1 MLLHHR
7 LEKLSNMY
15 VLHCP
20 QSGLEENLMP
30 KFNRQLNK
38 IMLKRIQFH
47 HALQKIM
54 RITLYQAIL
63 TITFGTILQAH
74 DLRGQRVL
82 EQKVTLRVSNTEI
95 EQVLDK
101 IENVT
106 KVKFMYNPQIFNATQ
121 RYNFKF
127 QGELLS
133 TVLNKIL
140 SPSRVTYEVVQDRII
155 LKREEP
161 MAPDSKLS
169 TIVIAPKRNVSG
181 TITDETGTGLPGVS
195 VLIKGSQRGTSSDAE
210 GKYKLDLP
218 DEGIENTILI
228 FSFVGYTSQ
237 EITVGN
243 KSDISVKLFPEAKAL
258 NEVVVTALGISRE
271 KKALSYAVTEVKGS
285 EFTQARENNVAN
297 ALTGKIAGVNA
308 TGMATGPGGSS
319 RIIIR
324 GNGSLSGNNQPLYVI
339 NGMPMDNSTPGGGN
353 ASDGNGNNTDRG
365 DGIGGINPDDIESIS
380 VLKGGPAAALYGA
393 RASNGV
399 ILITT
404 KKGKSQ
410 KGIGVEVNSN
420 FTTENLSIV
429 PDWQYEFGQ
438 GVDGVKP
445 TTQTQAKSSGR
456 LSYGARMD
464 GSQVIQFDGQ
474 MRAYSPQK
482 DNLKNFYRTGTNYI
496 NSISFTGGNE
506 AINFRF
512 GLNNTSSNSIVEN
525 STFNR
530 RIANL
535 NVNALLGKKLSIETV
550 VQYNI
555 ENGHNRPKVGY
566 ADYNP
571 HWATY
576 LVANTVDIRSLA
588 PGYDPETGKEVE
600 WNPVPAAP
608 NPYFVINK
616 FKNDDRKNRF
626 LGQANI
632 RYDILDNLFVKGS
645 VSQDYYNFSYEAIVP
660 TNNAYQPLGT
670 YASKKIAS
678 SETNGMLTLNY
689 NTNFFEDLSFSALL
703 GGNMQRSIYDQTAFD
718 GTEFTIP
725 YFYSFTNLA
734 TSVTTPTYS
743 KSGINSLFG
752 SVDLGYKGLAYITMS
767 GRQDWF
773 SVLNTASNS
782 IFYPAIG
789 GTLILSEAIEL
800 PSVINFAKLRG
811 SWAQVG
817 GANVAAY
824 QIYQSYS
831 MAQGGHNGK
840 PVQQLS
846 SSLVPNPDL
855 RPLTSTTYEGGIEA
869 RFLNSRLGLD
879 VTLYNRKTTND
890 IVQSSIAASSGYT
903 SALLNVGELSN
914 KGVELLITAT
924 PLKKANF
931 SWDISYNYAYNK
943 SRIVKL
949 ADGLPSLTV
958 GDGVGGGTIR
968 NVKDGTYGEVWGFKK
983 KTDANGQVIFNT
995 ASGYA
1000 VRGNLEKLG
1009 NGIPPVTMGVTNNF
1023 RYKNFSLNI
1032 LIDGKFGS
1040 VVYSNMYQY
1049 AYRFGLPKETLPG
1062 RETGV
1067 TVTGVTPEGAPFTK
1081 TWQKVD
1087 VDTYYDND
1095 KNYTSMFTFNNDFVK
1110 LRQVILSYNLPV
1122 DKFKALKL
1130 QAASLSLVARNLAL
1144 LYKDKRNN
1152 YFDPESSYTN
1162 GNAQGLEAFGV
1173 PRTRSLGVNLTVKF

>member
-1 MLLHHR
+1 MSKSIH
-7 LEKLSNMY
+7 Y
-15 VLHCP
+15 
-20 QSGLEENLMP
+20 Q
-30 KFNRQLNK
+30 
-38 IMLKRIQFH
+38 

-54 RITLYQAIL
+54 RMSLYQALLAVIFTTL
-63 TITFGTILQAH
+63 VHSA
-74 DLRGQRVL
+74 DVNGQKVL
-82 EQKVTLRVSNTEI
+82 DQKVTLRLSNTEI
-95 EQVLDK
+95 DKVLDK

-106 KVKFMYNPQIFNATQ
+106 KVKFMYNPQIFNNQ
-121 RYNFKF
+121 KGSFKF
-127 QGELLS
+127 QDESLS
-133 TVLNKIL
+133 EVLGKIL
-140 SPSRVTYEVVQDRII
+140 APHNVTYEVVQDRII
-155 LKREEP
+155 LKREQAASELKI
-161 MAPDSKLS
+161 SS
-169 TIVIAPKRNVSG
+169 PKESPKKVVTG
-181 TITDETGTGLPGVS
+181 TVTDETGSGLPGVS
-195 VLIKGSQRGTSSDAE
+195 VLVKGSQRGTSTNAE
-210 GKYKLDLP
+210 GKYSLDIP
-218 DEGIENTILI
+218 DSELSSAVLI

-237 EITVGN
+237 ESAVGS
-243 KSDISVKLFPEAKAL
+243 KGDISVQLAPEAKAL
-258 NEVVVTALGISRE
+258 NEVVVTALGISKE
-271 KKALSYAVTEVKGS
+271 KKALAYAVTEVKGS

-339 NGMPMDNSTPGGGN
+339 NGMPMDNSSPGGGN

-404 KKGKSQ
+404 KKGKAQ
-410 KGIGVEVNSN
+410 KGIGVEFNTN
-420 FTTENLSIV
+420 FTTDNLSII
-429 PDWQYEFGQ
+429 PDWQYEYGQ

-445 TTQTQAKSSGR
+445 LTQTQAKSSGR
-456 LSYGARMD
+456 LSYGAKMD
-464 GSQVIQFDGQ
+464 GTDVIQFDGQ
-474 MRAYSPQK
+474 MRPYSPQK

-496 NSISFTGGNE
+496 NSLSFTGGNE
-506 AINFRF
+506 TVNFRF
-512 GLNNTSSNSIVEN
+512 GLNNTSSNSIVPN

-535 NVNALLGKKLSIETV
+535 NVNAMLGKKLSIETV

-576 LVANTVDIRSLA
+576 LIANTVDIRSLA
-588 PGYDPETGKEVE
+588 PGYDQTTGKEIE

-608 NPYFVINK
+608 NPYMVINK
-616 FKNDDRKNRF
+616 FKNEDRKNRF

-632 RYDILDNLFVKGS
+632 KYDILDNLFVKAS
-645 VSQDYYNFSYEAIVP
+645 VSQDYYNFNYEFVVP
-660 TNNAYQPLGT
+660 TNNAYQPLGV
-670 YASKKIAS
+670 YEAKKITS
-678 SETNGMLTLNY
+678 SETNGMVTLNY
-689 NTNFFEDLSFSALL
+689 NTNFFENLSFSALA
-703 GGNMQRSIYDQTAFD
+703 GGNMQRSIYDQTSFN

-734 TSVTTPTYS
+734 TSTTTPSYS

-789 GTLILSEAIEL
+789 GTLILSEAFKL
-800 PSVINFAKLRG
+800 PEVVSFAKLRG

-831 MAQGGHNGK
+831 MAQGGHNGR
-840 PVQQLS
+840 PVQQLN

-855 RPLTSTTYEGGIEA
+855 RPLTSTTYEAGIEA
-869 RFLNSRLGLD
+869 KFLNNRIGLD

-914 KGVELLITAT
+914 KGVELLLTGT

-931 SWDISYNYAYNK
+931 SWDVSYNMAYNDSK
-943 SRIVKL
+943 VVKL
-949 ADGLPSLTV
+949 AEGLKTLTV

-968 NVKDGTYGEVWGFKK
+968 NVVGGSYGEVWGYKK
-983 KTDANGQVIFNT
+983 KTDASGNVVFNT

-1000 VRGNLEKLG
+1000 VRGDLEKLG
-1009 NGIPPVTMGVTNNF
+1009 RGIPPLTMGITNTF

-1032 LIDGKFGS
+1032 LVDGKFGS
-1040 VVYSNMYQY
+1040 IVYSNMYQY

-1062 RETGV
+1062 RDNGL
-1067 TVTGVTPEGAPFTK
+1067 TVTGVTPEGAPFSK
-1081 TWQKVD
+1081 TWAKAD
-1087 VDTYYDND
+1087 IDTYYDND
-1095 KNYTSMFTFNNDFVK
+1095 KNYTSMFTFNNDFIK
-1110 LRQVILSYNLPV
+1110 LRQVIFSYNLPV
-1122 DKFKALKL
+1122 NKMSFLKL
-1130 QAASLSLVARNLAL
+1130 QSASVSLVGRNLLL

-1173 PRTRSLGVNLTVKF
+1173 PRTRSLGVNLMVKF

>member
-1 MLLHHR
+1 
-7 LEKLSNMY
+7 
-15 VLHCP
+15 
-20 QSGLEENLMP
+20 MP
-30 KFNRQLNK
+30 NFNPTKIK
-38 IMLKRIQFH
+38 IMSKRVQFH

-54 RITLYQAIL
+54 RITLYQALLSIAVS
-63 TITFGTILQAH
+63 TFVHAN
-74 DLRGQRVL
+74 DVRGQRVL
-82 EQKVTLRVSNTEI
+82 EQKVTLRLSNSEI
-95 EQVLDK
+95 DKALEK
-101 IENVT
+101 IESTT
-106 KVKFMYNPQIFNATQ
+106 KVKFMYNPQIFNNQKST
-121 RYNFKF
+121 YKF
-127 QGELLS
+127 QEEALS
-133 TVLNKIL
+133 EVLNKIL
-140 SPSRVTYEVVQDRII
+140 TPHKVTYEVVQDRII
-155 LKREEP
+155 LKREQ
-161 MAPDSKLS
+161 APVVEEVPASK
-169 TIVIAPKRNVSG
+169 IAPKRNVTG
-181 TITDETGTGLPGVS
+181 KVTDETGTGLPGVS
-195 VLIKGSQRGTSSDAE
+195 ILIKGTQRGTSSDTD
-210 GKYKLDLP
+210 GKYALDIADAEVASTVLV
-218 DEGIENTILI
+218 
-228 FSFVGYTSQ
+228 FSFVGYTSK
-237 EITVGN
+237 EITVGSQ
-243 KSDISVKLFPEAKAL
+243 SDLNVQLEPEAKAL
-258 NEVVVTALGISRE
+258 NEIVVTALGISKE
-271 KKALSYAVTEVKGS
+271 KKALAYAVTEVKGS

-308 TGMATGPGGSS
+308 TGMSTGPGGSS

-339 NGMPMDNSTPGGGN
+339 NGMPMDNSVPGGGN

-404 KKGKSQ
+404 KKGRAQ
-410 KGIGVEVNSN
+410 KGIGVEYNGN
-420 FTTENLSIV
+420 FSVDNLSII
-429 PDWQYEFGQ
+429 PDWQYEYGQ

-456 LSYGARMD
+456 LSYGAKMD
-464 GSQVIQFDGQ
+464 GTDVIQFDGQ
-474 MRAYSPQK
+474 MRPYSPQK
-482 DNLKNFYRTGTNYI
+482 DNLKNFYRTGKNYI

-506 AINFRF
+506 VINFRF
-512 GLNNTSSNSIVEN
+512 GLNNTSATSIVPN
-525 STFNR
+525 SSFNR

-535 NVNALLGKKLSIETV
+535 NLNAQLGKKLSIETV

-576 LVANTVDIRSLA
+576 LIANTVDIRSLS
-588 PGYDPETGKEVE
+588 PGYDPTTGKEVE

-616 FKNDDRKNRF
+616 FKNEDRKNRF

-632 RYDILDNLFVKGS
+632 KYDILDNLFVKGS
-645 VSQDYYNFSYEAIVP
+645 VSQDYYNFNYEFVVPTANAYEPLGKYEA
-660 TNNAYQPLGT
+660 
-670 YASKKIAS
+670 KKITS

-689 NTNFFEDLSFSALL
+689 SKDFSDDFNFSALA
-703 GGNMQRSIYDQTAFD
+703 GGNMQRSIYDQTAFN

-725 YFYSFTNLA
+725 GFYSFTNLA
-734 TSVTTPTYS
+734 TSTTVPTYT

-752 SVDLGYKGLAYITMS
+752 SVDLGYKGFAYLTMS

-789 GTLILSEAIEL
+789 GSLILSEAFQL
-800 PSVINFAKLRG
+800 PSAVSFAKLRG

-831 MAQGGHNGK
+831 MAQGGHNGR
-840 PVQQLS
+840 PVQQLGS
-846 SSLVPNPDL
+846 ALVPNPNL
-855 RPLTSTTYEGGIEA
+855 RPLTSTTYEVGVEA
-869 RFLNSRLGLD
+869 KFLHNRVGLD
-879 VTLYNRKTTND
+879 LTLYNRKTTND
-890 IVQSSIAASSGYT
+890 IVQSNIASSSGYT
-903 SALLNVGELSN
+903 SALLNLGELSN
-914 KGVELLITAT
+914 KGVEILLTAT
-924 PLKKANF
+924 PIKASDF
-931 SWDISYNYAYNK
+931 SWDISYNMAYNK
-943 SRIVKL
+943 SDIIKL
-949 ADGLPSLTV
+949 DDKLPSLTI
-958 GDGVGGGTIR
+958 GNGVGGGII
-968 NVKDGTYGEVWGFKK
+968 NNYVGGTYGEVWGYNKK
-983 KTDANGQVIFNT
+983 KDANGNTVFNT

-1000 VRGNLEKLG
+1000 VRGDLAKLG
-1009 NGIPPVTMGVTNNF
+1009 NGIPPWTMGITNNF
-1023 RYKNFSLNI
+1023 KYKNFSLNI
-1032 LIDGKFGS
+1032 LVDGKFGS

-1081 TWQKVD
+1081 TWEKKD

-1095 KNYTSMFTFNNDFVK
+1095 KNYTGIFVFNNDFIK
-1110 LRQVILSYNLPV
+1110 LRQVIISYNLPV
-1122 DKFKALKL
+1122 AKMSILGSKI
-1130 QAASLSLVARNLAL
+1130 QSASLSLVGRNLLL

-1173 PRTRSLGVNLTVKF
+1173 PRTRNIGVNLQVKF

>member
-1 MLLHHR
+1 MSKTVH
-7 LEKLSNMY
+7 
-15 VLHCP
+15 
-20 QSGLEENLMP
+20 
-30 KFNRQLNK
+30 
-38 IMLKRIQFH
+38 FH

-54 RITLYQAIL
+54 RITLYQALLSVAL
-63 TITFGTILQAH
+63 TAFVHAE
-74 DLRGQRVL
+74 DLRAQKLL
-82 EQKVTLRVSNTEI
+82 EQKVTLKMTNAEVDQALE
-95 EQVLDK
+95 K
-101 IENVT
+101 IENVA
-106 KVKFMYNPQIFNATQ
+106 KVKFMYNPQIFSGNLKTS
-121 RYNFKF
+121 YKF
-127 QGELLS
+127 QDQALS
-133 TVLNKIL
+133 EVLTNIL
-140 SPSRVTYEVVQDRII
+140 TPYKVSYEVVQNKII
-155 LKREEP
+155 LKRGLPSALEETAIP
-161 MAPDSKLS
+161 ANK
-169 TIVIAPKRNVSG
+169 TISPKKNLTGKVL
-181 TITDETGTGLPGVS
+181 DETGSGLPGVS
-195 VLIKGSQRGTSSDAE
+195 ILVKGTQRGTSSNAD
-210 GKYKLDLP
+210 GSFQIDIP
-218 DEGIENTILI
+218 DQELNTAVLI
-228 FSFVGYTSQ
+228 FSFVGYISK
-237 EITVGN
+237 EVTVGSQ
-243 KSDISVKLFPEAKAL
+243 SDISVQLTPEAKAL
-258 NEVVVTALGISRE
+258 NEVVVTALGIARE
-271 KKALSYAVTEVKGS
+271 KKALAYAVTEVKGS

-410 KGIGVEVNSN
+410 KGIGVEFNSN
-420 FTTENLSIV
+420 FTAENLTIV
-429 PDWQYEFGQ
+429 PDWQYEYGQ
-438 GVDGVKP
+438 GTDGVKP
-445 TTQTQAKSSGR
+445 TTAAQAKSTGR
-456 LSYGARMD
+456 LSYGAKMD
-464 GSQVIQFDGQ
+464 GQDYLQVDGK
-474 MRAYSPQK
+474 MHPYSAQK
-482 DNLKNFYRTGTNYI
+482 NNLKNFYRTGTNYI
-496 NSISFTGGNE
+496 NSLSFTGGNE
-506 AINFRF
+506 HINFRF
-512 GLNNTSSNSIVEN
+512 GVNNTSSNSIVPN

-535 NVNALLGKKLSIETV
+535 NVNAFLGKKLSIETV

-576 LVANTVDIRSLA
+576 LIANTVDIRSLS
-588 PGYDPETGKEVE
+588 PGYDEATGKEVE

-608 NPYFVINK
+608 NPYFVVNK

-632 RYDILDNLFVKGS
+632 RYDILDNLFVKAS

-660 TNNAYQPLGT
+660 TNNAYQPKGT
-670 YASKKIAS
+670 YAGKKITS
-678 SETNGMLTLNY
+678 SETNGMVTLNY
-689 NTNFFEDLSFSALL
+689 NTNLFEDLSLTALA
-703 GGNMQRSIYDQTAFD
+703 GGNMQRSLYDQTAFD

-734 TSVTTPTYS
+734 TSVVTPTYS

-752 SVDLGYKGLAYITMS
+752 SVDLGYKGMAYITMS

-773 SVLNTASNS
+773 SVLNTASNH

-789 GTLILSEAIEL
+789 GTFILSEAVEL
-800 PSVINFAKLRG
+800 PSAISFAKLRG

-831 MAQGGHNGK
+831 MAPGGHNGQ

-855 RPLTSTTYEGGIEA
+855 RPLTSTTSEVGLEA
-869 RFLNSRLGLD
+869 RFLHDRLGLD
-879 VTLYNRKTTND
+879 LTFYNRKTTND
-890 IVQSSIAASSGYT
+890 IVQSNIALSSGYT
-903 SALLNVGELSN
+903 QALLNVGELSN
-914 KGVELLITAT
+914 KGVELLITGT
-924 PLKKANF
+924 PIKKPNF
-931 SWDISYNYAYNK
+931 SWDISYNFAYNK
-943 SRIVKL
+943 SRIVEL
-949 ADGLPSLTV
+949 APGLPSLTV

-968 NVKDGTYGEVWGFKK
+968 NVKGGTYGEVWGYKK
-983 KTDANGQVIFNT
+983 KTDANGNIVFNS

-1000 VRGNLEKLG
+1000 VRGDIERLG
-1009 NGIPPVTMGVTNNF
+1009 NGIPPTTMGITNNF
-1023 RYKNFSLNI
+1023 KYKNFSLNI
-1032 LIDGKFGS
+1032 LVDGKFGS

-1062 RETGV
+1062 RETGI
-1067 TVTGVTPEGAPFTK
+1067 TVTGVTPEGAAFSK
-1081 TWQKVD
+1081 TWKKEE

-1095 KNYTSMFTFNNDFVK
+1095 KNYTSIFTFKNDFIK
-1110 LRQVILSYNLPV
+1110 LRQIILSYNLPV
-1122 DKFKALKL
+1122 SGIKALKL
-1130 QAASLSLVARNLAL
+1130 QSASLSLVARNVAL
-1144 LYKDKRNN
+1144 LYKDKRNKF
-1152 YFDPESSYTN
+1152 FDPESSYTN

>member
-1 MLLHHR
+1 MS
-7 LEKLSNMY
+7 KL
-15 VLHCP
+15 V
-20 QSGLEENLMP
+20 
-30 KFNRQLNK
+30 
-38 IMLKRIQFH
+38 QFQN
-47 HALQKIM
+47 ALQRIM
-54 RITLYQAIL
+54 RISLYQALLSIA
-63 TITFGTILQAH
+63 FGTFVHAT
-74 DLRGQRVL
+74 DVRGQKVL
-82 EQKVTLRVSNTEI
+82 DQKVTLRLSNAEI
-95 EQVLDK
+95 NQALEK
-101 IENVT
+101 IEHVT
-106 KVKFMYNPQIFNATQ
+106 KVKFMYNPQIFNAQ
-121 RYNFKF
+121 KYSFKF
-127 QGELLS
+127 QDETLS
-133 TVLNKIL
+133 QVLGKIL
-140 SPSRVTYEVVQDRII
+140 APHKVTYEVVQDRII
-155 LKREEP
+155 LKRET
-161 MAPDSKLS
+161 ADSEASPAAKD
-169 TIVIAPKRNVSG
+169 APKRNVSG
-181 TITDETGTGLPGVS
+181 VVTDETGSGLPGVS
-195 VLIKGSQRGTSSDAE
+195 VLVKGTQRGTSTDSD
-210 GKYKLDLP
+210 GKYFIDIP
-218 DEGIENTILI
+218 DQEIATAVLI

-237 EITVGN
+237 EMPVGTQTMV
-243 KSDISVKLFPEAKAL
+243 SVQLAPEAKAL
-258 NEVVVTALGISRE
+258 NEVVVTALGISKE
-271 KKALSYAVTEVKGS
+271 KKALAYAVTEVKGS

-308 TGMATGPGGSS
+308 TGMSTGPGGSS

-339 NGMPMDNSTPGGGN
+339 NGMPMDNSIPGGGN
-353 ASDGNGNNTDRG
+353 ASNGEGNNTDRG

-404 KKGKSQ
+404 KKGRAQ
-410 KGIGVEVNSN
+410 KGIGVEFNSN
-420 FTTENLSIV
+420 FTTENLSII
-429 PDWQYEFGQ
+429 PDWQYEYGQ
-438 GVDGVKP
+438 GVDGKKP
-445 TTQTQAKSSGR
+445 TTQTEAKSSGR
-456 LSYGARMD
+456 LSYGAKMD
-464 GSQVIQFDGQ
+464 GSPVIQFDGQ
-474 MRAYSPQK
+474 LRPYSPQK
-482 DNLKNFYRTGTNYI
+482 DNLKNFYRMGTNYI
-496 NSISFTGGNE
+496 NSLSFTGGNE
-506 AINFRF
+506 TVNFRF
-512 GLNNTSSNSIVEN
+512 GLNNTSSNSIVPN

-535 NVNALLGKKLSIETV
+535 NVNAFLGKRLSIETV

-566 ADYNP
+566 ADNNP

-576 LVANTVDIRSLA
+576 LIANTVDIRSLA

-616 FKNDDRKNRF
+616 FQNEDRKNRF

-632 RYDILDNLFVKGS
+632 RYDILDNLFIKGS
-645 VSQDYYNFSYEAIVP
+645 VSQDYYNFKYQFVVP
-660 TNNAYQPLGT
+660 TNNAFSPRGT
-670 YASKKIAS
+670 YDSKSTSS

-689 NTNFFEDLSFSALL
+689 NTDLFENLSFSALA
-703 GGNMQRSIYDQTAFD
+703 GGNMQRSIYDETAFQ

-734 TSVTTPTYS
+734 TSTTTPNYY

-752 SVDLGYKGLAYITMS
+752 SVDLGYKGLAYLTMS

-789 GTLILSEAIEL
+789 GTFILSEAFTL
-800 PSVINFAKLRG
+800 PTAVSFAKLRA

-831 MAQGGHNGK
+831 MAQGGHNGQ
-840 PVQQLS
+840 PVQQLG
-846 SSLVPNPDL
+846 SSLVPNDNL
-855 RPLTSTTYEGGIEA
+855 RPLTSTTYEAGLEA
-869 RFLNSRLGLD
+869 RFLNNRLGLD

-890 IVQSSIAASSGYT
+890 IVQTSIAASSGYT

-914 KGVELLITAT
+914 KGIELLVTGT
-924 PLKKANF
+924 PLKKAKF
-931 SWDISYNYAYNK
+931 GWDVSYNMAYNVSK
-943 SRIVKL
+943 IEKL
-949 ADGLPSLTV
+949 AEGLKSLNV
-958 GDGVGGGTIR
+958 GTGVGGGLIN
-968 NVKDGTYGEVWGFKK
+968 NVVGGTYGEVWGYNKK
-983 KTDANGQVIFNT
+983 MDENGQVVFNT

-1000 VRGNLEKLG
+1000 VRGDLQKLG
-1009 NGIPPVTMGVTNNF
+1009 RGIPPLTMGITNNF
-1023 RYKNFSLNI
+1023 TYKNFSLNI

-1067 TVTGVTPEGAPFTK
+1067 TVTGVTPEGAAFSK
-1081 TWQKVD
+1081 TWKKEE

-1095 KNYTSMFTFNNDFVK
+1095 KNYTGIFTFNNDFIK
-1110 LRQVILSYNLPV
+1110 LRQVILSYSLPV
-1122 DKFKALKL
+1122 SKVSFLKL
-1130 QAASLSLVARNLAL
+1130 QSASVSLVARNLAL

-1152 YFDPESSYTN
+1152 YFDPESSYTS

-1173 PRTRSLGVNLTVKF
+1173 PRTRSLGVNLSVKF

>member
-1 MLLHHR
+1 MS
-7 LEKLSNMY
+7 KA
-15 VLHCP
+15 V
-20 QSGLEENLMP
+20 
-30 KFNRQLNK
+30 
-38 IMLKRIQFH
+38 QFH

-63 TITFGTILQAH
+63 SIAVSTFVQAH
-74 DLRGQRVL
+74 DVRGQRVL
-82 EQKVTLRVSNTEI
+82 EQKVSFRLANTEVDK
-95 EQVLDK
+95 VLDR
-101 IENVT
+101 IESTT
-106 KVKFMYNPQIFNATQ
+106 KVKFMYNPQIFNNQKTS
-121 RYNFKF
+121 YKF
-127 QGELLS
+127 QDEPLS
-133 TVLNKIL
+133 EVLNKVL
-140 SPSRVTYEVVQDRII
+140 TPHKVTYEVVQDRII
-155 LKREEP
+155 LRRETATEATP
-161 MAPDSKLS
+161 ASKE
-169 TIVIAPKRNVSG
+169 APKRNVSG
-181 TITDETGTGLPGVS
+181 VVTDESGQGLPGVS
-195 VLIKGSQRGTSSDAE
+195 VLVKGTQRGTSSDSD
-210 GKYKLDLP
+210 GKYYIDIP
-218 DEGIENTILI
+218 DGEVASAVLI

-237 EITVGN
+237 EVPVGAQ
-243 KSDISVKLFPEAKAL
+243 STISVQLAPEAKAL
-258 NEVVVTALGISRE
+258 NEVVVTALGISKE
-271 KKALSYAVTEVKGS
+271 KRALAYAVTEVKGS
-285 EFTQARENNVAN
+285 EFTQARETNVAN

-308 TGMATGPGGSS
+308 TGMSTGPGGSS

-339 NGMPMDNSTPGGGN
+339 NGMPMDNSVPGGGN
-353 ASDGNGNNTDRG
+353 AADGNGNNTDRG

-404 KKGKSQ
+404 KKGRAQ
-410 KGIGVEVNSN
+410 KGIGVEYNGN
-420 FTTENLSIV
+420 FTADNLSVI

-464 GSQVIQFDGQ
+464 GTPVVQFDGQ
-474 MRAYSPQK
+474 LRPYSPQK
-482 DNLKNFYRTGTNYI
+482 DNLKNFYRTGTTYT
-496 NSISFTGGNE
+496 NSLSFTGGNE
-506 AINFRF
+506 TVNFRF
-512 GLNNTSSNSIVEN
+512 GLNNTKSNSIVPN
-525 STFNR
+525 SDFAR

-535 NVNALLGKKLSIETV
+535 NVNAFLGKKLSVEAV
-550 VQYNI
+550 VQYNF
-555 ENGHNRPKVGY
+555 EQGHNRPKVGY

-576 LVANTVDIRSLA
+576 LVANTVDIRSLS
-588 PGYDPETGKEVE
+588 PGYDAVTGKEIE

-632 RYDILDNLFVKGS
+632 RYDILDNLFIKGS
-645 VSQDYYNFSYEAIVP
+645 VSQDYYNFNYEFVVP
-660 TNNAYQPLGT
+660 TNNAYQPLGV
-670 YASKKIAS
+670 YEAKKISS
-678 SETNGMLTLNY
+678 SETNGMVTLNY
-689 NTNFFEDLSFSALL
+689 NKNFFEDLSFSVLA
-703 GGNMQRSIYDQTAFD
+703 GGNMQRSIYDQTAFN
-718 GTEFTIP
+718 GNEFTIP

-734 TSVTTPTYS
+734 TSTTTPSYS

-773 SVLNTASNS
+773 SVLNTANNS
-782 IFYPAIG
+782 IFYPAVG
-789 GTLILSEAIEL
+789 GTFILSEALKL
-800 PSVINFAKLRG
+800 PSAVSFAKLRG

-824 QIYQSYS
+824 QIYQSYA
-831 MAQGGHNGK
+831 MAQGGHNGR

-846 SSLVPNPDL
+846 SALVPNPDL
-855 RPLTSTTYEGGIEA
+855 RPLTSTTSEIGLEA
-869 RFLNSRLGLD
+869 RFLNNKLGLD

-890 IVQSSIAASSGYT
+890 IVQSNIASSSGYT

-914 KGVELLITAT
+914 KGIELLINGT
-924 PLKKANF
+924 PVQKNNF
-931 SWDISYNYAYNK
+931 TWDVSYNMAYNK
-943 SRIVKL
+943 SEIVKL
-949 ADGLPSLTV
+949 AEGLNSLSIGT
-958 GDGVGGGTIR
+958 GVGGGLIN
-968 NVKDGTYGEVWGFKK
+968 NVVGGTYGEVWGYKK
-983 KTDANGQVIFNT
+983 KTDAAGNVVFNT

-1000 VRGNLEKLG
+1000 VRGNLERLG
-1009 NGIPPVTMGVTNNF
+1009 NGVPPLTMGITNNF
-1023 RYKNFSLNI
+1023 KYKNFSLNV

-1081 TWQKVD
+1081 TWEMKD

-1095 KNYTSMFTFNNDFVK
+1095 KNYTAMFVFNNDFVK
-1110 LRQVILSYNLPV
+1110 LRQVILSYTLPA
-1122 DKFKALKL
+1122 KLLSPLKV
-1130 QAASLSLVARNLAL
+1130 QSASVSLVGRNLVL

-1152 YFDPESSYTN
+1152 YFDPESSYSN

>member
-1 MLLHHR
+1 MS
-7 LEKLSNMY
+7 KT
-15 VLHCP
+15 V
-20 QSGLEENLMP
+20 
-30 KFNRQLNK
+30 
-38 IMLKRIQFH
+38 QFH

-54 RITLYQAIL
+54 RITLYQAL
-63 TITFGTILQAH
+63 LSVAITTLVHAY
-74 DLRGQRVL
+74 DVRGQRVL
-82 EQKVTLRVSNTEI
+82 EQKVTLRLSNAEI
-95 EQVLDK
+95 DKALDK

-106 KVKFMYNPQIFNATQ
+106 KVKFMYNPQIFSDQKYT
-121 RYNFKF
+121 FKF
-127 QGELLS
+127 QDEALS
-133 TVLNKIL
+133 AVLSKIL
-140 SPSRVTYEVVQDRII
+140 APHHVTYEVVNDRII
-155 LKREEP
+155 LKREQNSTEANP
-161 MAPDSKLS
+161 SNSKES
-169 TIVIAPKRNVSG
+169 PKKNITG
-181 TITDETGTGLPGVS
+181 TVTDETGTGLPGVS
-195 VLIKGSQRGTSSDAE
+195 VLVKGTQRGTSSNAD
-210 GKYKLDLP
+210 GKYTIEIPDQDLAAAV
-218 DEGIENTILI
+218 LI

-237 EITVGN
+237 ETPVGN
-243 KSDISVKLFPEAKAL
+243 KADISVQLVPEAKSL

-271 KKALSYAVTEVKGS
+271 KKALTYAVTEVKGS

-339 NGMPMDNSTPGGGN
+339 NGMPMDNSTPGGANDPTGN
-353 ASDGNGNNTDRG
+353 SNNTDRG

-404 KKGKSQ
+404 KKGRAQ

-420 FTTENLSIV
+420 FTTESLSMI

-445 TTQTQAKSSGR
+445 LTQTQAKSSGR

-464 GSQVIQFDGQ
+464 GTDVIQFDGQ
-474 MRAYSPQK
+474 MRPYSPQK
-482 DNLKNFYRTGTNYI
+482 DNLKNFYNTGTNYI
-496 NSISFTGGNE
+496 NSIAFTGGNE
-506 AINFRF
+506 TVNFRF
-512 GLNNTSSNSIVEN
+512 GLNNTKSNSIVPN
-525 STFNR
+525 SSFTR

-535 NVNALLGKKLSIETV
+535 SVNAQLGKRLSIETV
-550 VQYNI
+550 VQYNL
-555 ENGHNRPKVGY
+555 EDGHNRPKVGY

-571 HWATY
+571 HWATH
-576 LVANTVDIRSLA
+576 LIANTVDIRSLA
-588 PGYDPETGKEVE
+588 PGYDAVTGKEVE

-616 FKNDDRKNRF
+616 FKNEDTKNRF

-632 RYDILDNLFVKGS
+632 KYNILDNLFVKGS
-645 VSQDYYNFSYEAIVP
+645 VSQDYYNFQYEFIVP

-670 YASKKIAS
+670 YEAKKIS
-678 SETNGMLTLNY
+678 NSETNGMLTLNY
-689 NTNFFEDLSFSALL
+689 NTNFFEDLSFSALA
-703 GGNMQRSIYDQTAFD
+703 GGNMQRSIYDQTAFN

-725 YFYSFTNLA
+725 YYYSFTNLA
-734 TSVTTPTYS
+734 TTTTVPTYS

-773 SVLNTASNS
+773 SVLNKNSNS

-789 GTLILSEAIEL
+789 GTLILSEAFEL
-800 PSVINFAKLRG
+800 PQAISFAKLRG

-817 GANVAAY
+817 GANVSAY

-831 MAQGGHNGK
+831 MAQGGHNGR
-840 PVQQLS
+840 PVQQLNS
-846 SSLVPNPDL
+846 ALVPNPDL
-855 RPLTSTTYEGGIEA
+855 KPLTSTTYEAGIEA
-869 RFLNSRLGLD
+869 RFLNSRLGFDL
-879 VTLYNRKTTND
+879 TLYNRKTTND
-890 IVQSSIAASSGYT
+890 IVQSGIAASSGYT
-903 SALLNVGELSN
+903 TALLNVGELSN
-914 KGVELLITAT
+914 KGIELLITGT
-924 PLKKANF
+924 PVKKAKF
-931 SWDISYNYAYNK
+931 GWDISYNVAYNQSK
-943 SRIVKL
+943 IIKL
-949 ADGLPSLTV
+949 AEGLPSLTV

-968 NVKDGTYGEVWGFKK
+968 NVKDGSYGEVWGYKK
-983 KTDANGQVIFNT
+983 QTDANGQVVFNT

-1009 NGIPPVTMGVTNNF
+1009 RGIPPLTMGITNNF
-1023 RYKNFSLNI
+1023 TYKNFSLNI

-1040 VVYSNMYQY
+1040 IVYSNMYQY

-1081 TWQKVD
+1081 TWEKKD

-1095 KNYTSMFTFNNDFVK
+1095 KNYTSIFTFNNDFIK
-1110 LRQVILSYNLPV
+1110 LRQVIFSYNLPV
-1122 DKFKALKL
+1122 NKMAFLKL
-1130 QAASLSLVARNLAL
+1130 QSASVSLVGRNLLL
-1144 LYKDKRNN
+1144 LYKDKKNN

-1173 PRTRSLGVNLTVKF
+1173 PRTRSIGVNLTVKF